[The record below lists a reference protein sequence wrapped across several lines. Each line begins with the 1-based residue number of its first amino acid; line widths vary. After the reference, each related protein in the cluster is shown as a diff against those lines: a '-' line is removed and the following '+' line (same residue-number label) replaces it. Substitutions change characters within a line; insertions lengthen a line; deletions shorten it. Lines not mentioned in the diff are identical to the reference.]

1 MLSGP
6 KTLLESVMET
16 VNFVV
21 HPSVIITVNSH
32 SEVLRETSVVVRD
45 GRIESLLPTTE
56 ARSLEG
62 IAQVDLSDHVLMP
75 GLINAHGHAAM
86 TLLRGIADD
95 MALTQWLNDKIWP
108 LENKWVDQTFVMDGT
123 EIAAA
128 EMIMSGV
135 TTASDQYFFPNI
147 AAQTFQQAGLRAQ
160 LTFPIID
167 VETAWGRNGR

>member
-6 KTLLESVMET
+6 KTLLESAMET

-62 IAQVDLSDHVLMP
+62 IAQVDLSDHILMP

-108 LENKWVDQTFVMDGT
+108 LENKWVDKTFVMDGT
-123 EIAAA
+123 EIAVA

-135 TTASDQYFFPNI
+135 TTASDQYFLSLI
-147 AAQTFQQAGLRAQ
+147 H
-160 LTFPIID
+160 I
-167 VETAWGRNGR
+167 